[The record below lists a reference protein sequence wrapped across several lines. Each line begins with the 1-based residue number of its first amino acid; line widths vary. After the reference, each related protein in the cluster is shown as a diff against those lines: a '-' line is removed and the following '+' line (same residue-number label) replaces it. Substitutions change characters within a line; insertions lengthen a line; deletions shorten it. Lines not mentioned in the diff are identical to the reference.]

1 MHAVL
6 PRNTSRRSFR
16 LSLSIIFSAADR
28 SGSGE
33 TIPTGQ
39 TPLHLY
45 TLQPWTRRH
54 SVVPHPSFHTPSNQ
68 IKTLNHNK
76 LLECGDYH
84 QLMILYEL
92 RALCAFLL
100 CRCVPFA
107 ATELSYITCH
117 ICIFMGGSCNIYLFI
132 CFFSPQIFWL
142 LWVVFS
148 GKRKGEVEKKW
159 NKKIKKSIWTETT
172 ALNKRNTFEVC
183 LLICSLLHWSL
194 VM

>member
-92 RALCAFLL
+92 RALCAFSSADVCHLQPL
-100 CRCVPFA
+100 SVHTLPVIFA
-107 ATELSYITCH
+107 FLWGAAA
-117 ICIFMGGSCNIYLFI
+117 IFIYLFI
-132 CFFSPQIFWL
+132 FSPQIFWL

-148 GKRKGEVEKKW
+148 RKRKGEVEKKW

>member
-6 PRNTSRRSFR
+6 PRNTSQRSFR

-45 TLQPWTRRH
+45 TLQPRTRRH

-92 RALCAFLL
+92 RALCAFSSADVCHLQPL
-100 CRCVPFA
+100 SFHTLPVIFA
-107 ATELSYITCH
+107 FLWGAAA
-117 ICIFMGGSCNIYLFI
+117 IFIYLFI
-132 CFFSPQIFWL
+132 FPADILAAVGCIFREDKGG
-142 LWVVFS
+142 S
-148 GKRKGEVEKKW
+148 GKEVK
-159 NKKIKKSIWTETT
+159 
-172 ALNKRNTFEVC
+172 
-183 LLICSLLHWSL
+183 
-194 VM
+194 